1 MSRPSPPAPR
11 LPVDAQQLI
20 AAAVRAKQKALAPYS
35 KFHVGAA
42 IVTADG
48 KLFDGCNIES
58 SSYGL
63 TCCAERVA
71 IFKALSEGARDF
83 VSMAVA
89 ADTDEFTTPC
99 GACRQVLWDY
109 ARDLHIILV
118 NLAGAT
124 RELELKDLLPE
135 AFDEQM
141 LGHA

>member
-1 MSRPSPPAPR
+1 MSRPSPPAQR

-89 ADTDEFTTPC
+89 ADTYEFTTPC

>member
-1 MSRPSPPAPR
+1 MSRPSPPAQR

-58 SSYGL
+58 SSFGL

-71 IFKALSEGARDF
+71 IYKALSEGARDF

-89 ADTDEFTTPC
+89 ADTNEFTTPC

-109 ARDLHIILV
+109 ARNLHIILV

-124 RELELKDLLPE
+124 REHMLKDLLPL
-135 AFDEQM
+135 AFDEHL

>member
-1 MSRPSPPAPR
+1 MSRPSPPAQQ

>member
-1 MSRPSPPAPR
+1 MSRPSPPAQR
-11 LPVDAQQLI
+11 LPVDMQQLI

-58 SSYGL
+58 SSFGL

-71 IFKALSEGARDF
+71 IYKALSEGARDF
-83 VSMAVA
+83 VSLAVA
-89 ADTDEFTTPC
+89 ADTNEFTTPC

-109 ARDLHIILV
+109 ARNLHIILV

-124 RELELKDLLPE
+124 REYRLEDLLPQ
-135 AFDEQM
+135 AFDEHL